1 MNICIYLCGQK
12 QPDFKAD
19 ESRLYART
27 LSAPRLNCCAA
38 IYLLVPSQLAYCWF
52 SGNKE
57 DFQATGLQNRL
68 ALMPPLPSFSKQR
81 HSDARAVPVGK
92 NVFRACWKQNKHS
105 LYHNEQLVGKKV
117 EVLVEGPSKTDPS
130 VFTGRTRGNKTV
142 NFTGENISIGTLKE
156 VEITEA
162 RTWSLLGRS

>member
-1 MNICIYLCGQK
+1 MMPGQVPNEVK
-12 QPDFKAD
+12 K
-19 ESRLYART
+19 ERLQ
-27 LSAPRLNCCAA
+27 RL
-38 IYLLVPSQLAYCWF
+38 LEL
-52 SGNKE
+52 
-57 DFQATGLQNRL
+57 
-68 ALMPPLPSFSKQR
+68 
-81 HSDARAVPVGK
+81 
-92 NVFRACWKQNKHS
+92 QNKHS